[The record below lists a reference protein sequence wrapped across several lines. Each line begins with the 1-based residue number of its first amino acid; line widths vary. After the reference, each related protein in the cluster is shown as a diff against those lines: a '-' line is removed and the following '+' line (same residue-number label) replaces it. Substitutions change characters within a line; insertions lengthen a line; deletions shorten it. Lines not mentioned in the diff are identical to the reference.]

1 MGTDLKELEHEV
13 IAAMRTAITNL
24 ESDLSLAREKMYA
37 AHDLFGDHLMEWSE
51 AFASLY
57 NQMLEIHRAHTPM
70 PTGHYRTRH
79 IGIGYSSFP
88 IQTWRADKEQ
98 PARPAAG
105 ELVARFDRLISAYTS
120 REGTV
125 IDRPEEYENRPLDSQ
140 EIRKG
145 LPVWVQLHKRG
156 ARVAATIRD
165 HSEDR
170 SRCAV
175 DLEIEDPTHPGQMI
189 RQAYPKPVQ
198 VYQLTKREGPTP
210 VEAMP
215 APSLESLDTRDARS
229 QSRPAPRAGQ
239 TGSSADL
246 REASLH
252 DQVEAEPAPEPKA
265 LTETHAEDQAL
276 VPASLAIYSRE
287 TLRFQGPHDLA
298 RRDYL
303 RTFGRERGYQAFW
316 FTLHGSRS
324 GYYQAGVP
332 AGEEGWTHFLE
343 RAVQFDMYCAFIAAY
358 APGQLEHFL
367 EDAAARGEIKLG
379 MDMGLTWTPGNHP
392 TSR

>member
-13 IAAMRTAITNL
+13 IAAIHTAIANL
-24 ESDLSLAREKMYA
+24 ESDLSLAREKMYT

-88 IQTWRADKEQ
+88 IQTWIADKEQ
-98 PARPAAG
+98 PARPTAN
-105 ELVARFDRLISAYTS
+105 ELVVRLDRLISAYTS
-120 REGTV
+120 REGNV
-125 IDRPEEYENRPLDSQ
+125 IDRSGEYENRPLDSQ

-145 LPVWVQLHKRG
+145 LAVWVQLHKRG

-175 DLEIEDPTHPGQMI
+175 DLEIEDPTHPGQVI
-189 RQAYPKPVQ
+189 RQAYPKLVQ
-198 VYQLTKREGPTP
+198 VYQLTRREGPTP
-210 VEAMP
+210 VKAML
-215 APSLESLDTRDARS
+215 APPLESLDTRDVMH
-229 QSRPAPRAGQ
+229 QPAPRAQQ
-239 TGSSADL
+239 TDIEP
-246 REASLH
+246 REAILE
-252 DQVEAEPAPEPKA
+252 DQVEAEPVPAPKA
-265 LTETHAEDQAL
+265 LPEIHAEDQAL
-276 VPASLAIYSRE
+276 DPAHLAIYSRE
-287 TLRFQGPHDLA
+287 TLRFQGPHDQA
-298 RRDYL
+298 RRAYL

-343 RAVQFDMYCAFIAAY
+343 RAVQFDIYCAFIAAY

-392 TSR
+392 TPR